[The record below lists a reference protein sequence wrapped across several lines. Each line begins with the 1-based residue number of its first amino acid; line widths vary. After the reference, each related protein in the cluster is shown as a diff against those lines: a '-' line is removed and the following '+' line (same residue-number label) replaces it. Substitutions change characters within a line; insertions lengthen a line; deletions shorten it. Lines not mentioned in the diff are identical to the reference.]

1 MFEDEVDK
9 LDVKTNVLEILLKLV
24 FNLPAK
30 DSISTIRIVLNH
42 WRGIQATEHH
52 VELEKDSPGIVRKL
66 WSNYTLIQN
75 AEESEQVSKIGRRIM
90 LVKLYLDYQRL
101 KMEIAAGNIKV
112 ESNSGRV
119 DGKALVILRC

>member
-9 LDVKTNVLEILLKLV
+9 LEVKTDVLEILLKLV
-24 FNLPAK
+24 FNLPSK
-30 DSISTIRIVLNH
+30 DSISTIRGVLNH
-42 WRGIQATEHH
+42 WRGVEGTEHA

-66 WSNYTLIQN
+66 WSNYILIQK
-75 AEESEQVSKIGRRIM
+75 AEEMEQVAKIERRIV
-90 LVKLYLDYQRL
+90 LVKLYMDYQRL

-119 DGKALVILRC
+119 DGKALVILRR